1 MKILEFQYF
10 GFKKFQKISKIV
22 FEFMDKNMNLCPSV
36 YEIVKKADVFCH
48 VSFQVYITLSTE
60 MLTLKVKQ
68 RN

>member
-1 MKILEFQYF
+1 
-10 GFKKFQKISKIV
+10 
-22 FEFMDKNMNLCPSV
+22 MNLCPSV